1 MCGVF
6 EVMHILNCMHMLP
19 VLAVK
24 VRVMHRYAHQYTGYP
39 HSTKTIFAL
48 KTPQN
53 RSSSEF

>member
-6 EVMHILNCMHMLP
+6 EVMHMCNYAH
-19 VLAVK
+19 VLAVLAIK
-24 VRVMHRYAHQYTGYP
+24 VGVMHRYAHQYTGYP
-39 HSTKTIFAL
+39 HLTKAIFAL